1 MVAYRGDTVS
11 PELTN
16 IGGIIMKHDKIMYD
30 KTEIIVVDETG
41 KRPALLNLPYD
52 KITSIAFDKCKE
64 GLFGKPSE
72 KISITV
78 RGKEKPLVY
87 YKGKEKEK
95 FDRYKEML
103 TKFAKDNK
111 VSFYNNL

>member
-1 MVAYRGDTVS
+1 
-11 PELTN
+11 
-16 IGGIIMKHDKIMYD
+16 MKHDKIMYD

-41 KRPALLNLPYD
+41 KRPALLNLTYD

>member
-1 MVAYRGDTVS
+1 
-11 PELTN
+11 
-16 IGGIIMKHDKIMYD
+16 MKHDKILYD

-41 KRPALLNLPYD
+41 KRPALLNLTYD
-52 KITSIAFDKCKE
+52 KIISISFDKCKE

-78 RGKEKPLVY
+78 RGKEKPLEY
-87 YKGKEKEK
+87 FRGKEGQEK

-103 TKFAKDNK
+103 VKFCKDNK

>member
-1 MVAYRGDTVS
+1 
-11 PELTN
+11 
-16 IGGIIMKHDKIMYD
+16 MKHDKILYD

-41 KRPALLNLPYD
+41 KRPALLNLTYD
-52 KITSIAFDKCKE
+52 KIVSIAFDNCKE
-64 GLFGKPSE
+64 GVMKKPSE

-78 RGKEKPLVY
+78 RGKEVPLVY

-95 FDRYKEML
+95 FDKYKEIL

-111 VSFYNNL
+111 ISFYNNL